1 MNRKPSLSK
10 ELQAAEHF
18 VRLAMAQ
25 AELAARSGN
34 APFGAV
40 IVDTLGDVVA
50 AEHNRVRETL
60 DPSAHAEIN
69 AIRVA
74 CGRARRATLEGYR
87 LYVNKEPCPMCIV
100 CAVEAK
106 LSAVYFGDPD
116 DGSASV
122 ALPLLRSCVAL
133 QRTTEC
139 RCTVGSWLRRASIT
153 ASTCYAGILP
163 DPHLAGAP
171 ACLRSSASR
180 DHPFWAHGEQG
191 HEWEGLTLLRTSV
204 PLLRWLR
211 QRHVVSGE
219 DLSPRFGIE
228 AVDHVGGLAK
238 RIARGA

>member
-1 MNRKPSLSK
+1 MNWKPSLSK

-40 IVDTLGDVVA
+40 IVDPLGDIAA

-69 AIRVA
+69 VIRVT

-87 LYVNKEPCPMCIV
+87 LYINKEPCPMCLV

-122 ALPLLRSCVAL
+122 ALPAADIVLRTAADHRVQVHGGILAEETRHHREHLLR
-133 QRTTEC
+133 R
-139 RCTVGSWLRRASIT
+139 
-153 ASTCYAGILP
+153 Y
-163 DPHLAGAP
+163 
-171 ACLRSSASR
+171 SS
-180 DHPFWAHGEQG
+180 
-191 HEWEGLTLLRTSV
+191 
-204 PLLRWLR
+204 
-211 QRHVVSGE
+211 
-219 DLSPRFGIE
+219 
-228 AVDHVGGLAK
+228 
-238 RIARGA
+238 

>member
-1 MNRKPSLSK
+1 MNWKPSLSK

-40 IVDTLGDVVA
+40 IVDTLGDVAA
-50 AEHNRVRETL
+50 AEHNHVRETL

-133 QRTTEC
+133 QRTT
-139 RCTVGSWLRRASIT
+139 
-153 ASTCYAGILP
+153 
-163 DPHLAGAP
+163 GAP

-228 AVDHVGGLAK
+228 AVDHVGGLSK
-238 RIARGA
+238 RVARGA

>member
-10 ELQAAEHF
+10 ELQAAEYF

-40 IVDTLGDVVA
+40 IVDTLGDVAA

-133 QRTTEC
+133 QRTT
-139 RCTVGSWLRRASIT
+139 
-153 ASTCYAGILP
+153 
-163 DPHLAGAP
+163 GAP

-180 DHPFWAHGEQG
+180 DHLSG
-191 HEWEGLTLLRTSV
+191 HMVNKAMNGK
-204 PLLRWLR
+204 
-211 QRHVVSGE
+211 G
-219 DLSPRFGIE
+219 
-228 AVDHVGGLAK
+228 
-238 RIARGA
+238 